1 MVWFPAATPPPRG
14 AERFFADGPR
24 GAQSARL
31 SADATTVDAVKQST
45 SSRVPLADV
54 TPIAECAPPVKRPS
68 SGDME
73 QHLVASK
80 RLLSPSEEIA
90 IVASGSLT
98 STTAHRAAR
107 RPLHLAPVETL
118 RSRTGCRERAPHAT
132 PVSTTS
138 ASRPHGPG
146 DGTCISIHKQPLVA
160 RAPKRGKQISEN
172 QGNQANHTDF
182 AENQPIHAN
191 HRCKSREL
199 LVPNWQQPKSRI
211 NQPCCSPDS
220 FFVCVLIFVI
230 RVSRVVRVNRQPP
243 QCSAAPKPWSAP
255 PWWSCES
262 GTSRRAAVCGFYR
275 FRRYGAPHP
284 HSRTFAPG
292 LSWRVVA
299 HANADRDVN
308 LLPSAVRSSPN
319 IRSLGVVV
327 CFRRRPETIGSLRG
341 ARPLGSFAESSSRAP
356 VAVLSRDTRLSG
368 SFGLSPCGAQQ
379 PRTCRDPV
387 ARRVAFGL
395 FGVSAQRS
403 PEAARPPR
411 SYHAV
416 RGLRARWGVRPAQSN
431 NRAPA
436 SSLSLS
442 AAAAAASRER
452 CRPARAWRARP
463 STTPPTPPRSS
474 TRARARGRAAASRGV
489 L

>member
-1 MVWFPAATPPPRG
+1 MVRFYCHLTPLSGR
-14 AERFFADGPR
+14 RTVCADGPR

-31 SADATTVDAVKQST
+31 SADAMAVGAVEQST

-90 IVASGSLT
+90 IVASGSLR

-107 RPLHLAPVETL
+107 RPLHLKPVETL
-118 RSRTGCRERAPHAT
+118 RPRAGCRERAPHAT

-211 NQPCCSPDS
+211 NQPRCSPDS

-230 RVSRVVRVNRQPP
+230 RVSRVIRVIRNP
-243 QCSAAPKPWSAP
+243 
-255 PWWSCES
+255 
-262 GTSRRAAVCGFYR
+262 
-275 FRRYGAPHP
+275 
-284 HSRTFAPG
+284 
-292 LSWRVVA
+292 LS
-299 HANADRDVN
+299 
-308 LLPSAVRSSPN
+308 
-319 IRSLGVVV
+319 
-327 CFRRRPETIGSLRG
+327 
-341 ARPLGSFAESSSRAP
+341 
-356 VAVLSRDTRLSG
+356 
-368 SFGLSPCGAQQ
+368 
-379 PRTCRDPV
+379 
-387 ARRVAFGL
+387 
-395 FGVSAQRS
+395 
-403 PEAARPPR
+403 ARPPR
-411 SYHAV
+411 SPGGLPR
-416 RGLRARWGVRPAQSN
+416 RGG
-431 NRAPA
+431 
-436 SSLSLS
+436 
-442 AAAAAASRER
+442 
-452 CRPARAWRARP
+452 
-463 STTPPTPPRSS
+463 
-474 TRARARGRAAASRGV
+474 RARAVRRGARRSVGSIASGDTAHRTPIHELLPPVSRGV